1 VTLDVTAETI
11 IARTREAFAA
21 YVVDHRN
28 DPNWSAGSR
37 IRNCGSPDP
46 RESRVRRV
54 AWALTGSREALG
66 QARMT
71 GMAVEAEREPLA
83 RGQEALRAGH
93 WEAAKG
99 AFESALAEDQVPA
112 AHDGLGRALWWLH
125 DVDGAISQVERAYAG
140 HREAGDV
147 RRAAADA
154 LWLAREFAAA
164 YGNAAVSA
172 GWYAR
177 AEGLLRDAGDVPESG
192 WLALTRAERSDAPA
206 EMARNATEAIETARR
221 FGDADLEAAAL
232 VRLGYAETAAGDVA
246 TGMAKVDEALA
257 AATGGE
263 VGALETIGDVIC
275 AGIAACEL
283 AADWQRIEQWGQA
296 VEGWITSHDHVAVLG
311 FCYACCAEMFIA
323 SGNWDEADGML
334 AEGLRAMQ
342 AANLRARCVHPAAK
356 LAELRVTQGRLE
368 EAEQLLGGFEEL
380 PESTH
385 ALASLYRS
393 RGETA
398 MAAAVLHRRLNAIGD
413 DNVLAAPFLALL
425 VDVQLGQGDAH
436 GAGATAERLER
447 VAERSGLPRI
457 EAMAGFAQGRVAAS
471 GGDPIAPRIL
481 GSTVSAFAAQR
492 LPLDAARA
500 RFELARAL
508 AGSEPEVAVGEA
520 RTALAEFERL
530 GAPRDADVAAA
541 FLRERGVAGR
551 TGPKGL
557 GLLSKRE
564 REVLGLLGEGLTNS
578 EIAAR
583 LFISTKTAGNHVS
596 SVLSKL
602 NLRSRTEAAAYAVRY
617 LSGTPDEK

>member
-1 VTLDVTAETI
+1 
-11 IARTREAFAA
+11 
-21 YVVDHRN
+21 
-28 DPNWSAGSR
+28 
-37 IRNCGSPDP
+37 
-46 RESRVRRV
+46 
-54 AWALTGSREALG
+54 
-66 QARMT
+66 
-71 GMAVEAEREPLA
+71 
-83 RGQEALRAGH
+83 
-93 WEAAKG
+93 
-99 AFESALAEDQVPA
+99 
-112 AHDGLGRALWWLH
+112 
-125 DVDGAISQVERAYAG
+125 
-140 HREAGDV
+140 
-147 RRAAADA
+147 
-154 LWLAREFAAA
+154 
-164 YGNAAVSA
+164 VSA

-177 AEGLLRDAGDVPESG
+177 AEGLLRDAGDVLESG

-206 EMARNATEAIETARR
+206 EMALNAAEAIETARR

-232 VRLGYAETAAGDVA
+232 VRLGYAEVAAGDVA
-246 TGMAKVDEALA
+246 AGMAKVDEALA
-257 AATGGE
+257 SESGGE

-323 SGNWDEADGML
+323 SGKWDMADGML
-334 AEGLRAMQ
+334 AEGLQAMQ

-356 LAELRVTQGRLE
+356 LAELRVTQGRLQ
-368 EAEQLLGGFEEL
+368 EAEQLLAGFEEL

-398 MAAAVLHRRLNAIGD
+398 MAAAVLHRRRNAIGD

-425 VDVQLGQGDAH
+425 VDVQLGQGDAD
-436 GAGATAERLER
+436 GASATADRLER
-447 VAERSGLPRI
+447 VAKRSGLPRI
-457 EAMAGFAQGRVAAS
+457 EAMAGFAQGRVAAF

-520 RTALAEFERL
+520 RTALAEFQRL
-530 GAPRDADVAAA
+530 GAPRDADAAAA

-578 EIAAR
+578 EIADR

-596 SVLSKL
+596 GPVPERTSGREIGSAPHPPGAGLAHALTVHERKEVRRWR
-602 NLRSRTEAAAYAVRY
+602 RSRERTGGRTPWAGESSSSASRRCAGRRPSPCTTCSPTSGPISSGAGGGNRRRASACSRSRRRTRRPRSGPSSAAPGRTRWAG
-617 LSGTPDEK
+617 SPTPRS